1 MNRDT
6 GFYPWMTDWHTIV
19 ACIVGGLILVLGLY
33 VAMRQGRLESDAT
46 DEGKKPVHRYAGIIE
61 SGTRKPTVFVIILS
75 IVLVI
80 WMIGYVANIAIN
92 GLGY

>member
-1 MNRDT
+1 MNRGT
-6 GFYPWMTDWHTIV
+6 GFYPWLTDWHVIV
-19 ACIVGGLILVLGLY
+19 AIIVGGLILVLGLY
-33 VAMRQGRLESDAT
+33 AAMRQGRLESDAR
-46 DEGKKPVHRYAGIIE
+46 DDDKEHIDHYAGIIE
-61 SGTRKPTVFVIILS
+61 GGHRKPTVFVIILS